1 MGNDGRHDAASNRAQ
16 AEFPVTSRSN
26 RRACTIHLMTLV
38 ARILLAVVLGCAAQT
53 AAYAQQLRVGY
64 VDMKEVLDNAPQVL
78 AGREILD
85 QEFRP
90 RNDAIEAEKARLLN
104 LEQRLQQGD
113 LTSDAR
119 ATLERET
126 REMRRNIARREE
138 DLRDELSFRRTEE
151 VQRLE
156 DQINVAVQEIA
167 RRHGYDL
174 ILSSPVVYAD
184 PSLDVTDLI
193 LRQLQIEFEADQQ
206 EQGLP

>member
-1 MGNDGRHDAASNRAQ
+1 
-16 AEFPVTSRSN
+16 
-26 RRACTIHLMTLV
+26 MTLV